1 MSNFFNPLNLTKELY
16 WFMLSVM
23 LISLA
28 YPSPPI
34 TSVAYI
40 SLVFFSL
47 VHGVLSGV
55 HNQLW
60 KDKMLFLVLLFIL
73 SVSITHVYMEGSF
86 YSNRLWKL
94 HSFGLVFLAIYLGP
108 KISIYTLARLKL
120 YFIVSLIACSFIG
133 LIKVAIMYQF
143 RLVNSVTYINYAV
156 QLGVLST
163 YFALLVCVGIIFLL
177 PSFFRPVSK
186 RETYLSTAA
195 FLYLL
200 VILSVLSVRISWL
213 ALLVSVG
220 WSIVYYRL
228 PFKKIALL
236 ALMLFLASGL
246 TYFTAKQNVLDRIS
260 KTTEIRGDVQLSDA
274 QNRLELWSCALHEFT
289 TKASFFWGIGIQQYQ
304 DYLNDC
310 YYKNRLYHA
319 HEQSYNT
326 HNQYLQTLLNTGF
339 LGLFVF
345 LAILFYAL
353 YVAIKE
359 KQLQFTLILLTFA
372 VFFITESFFEKT
384 LGILTYASFLGVYWN
399 LLRNDKHTT

>member
-1 MSNFFNPLNLTKELY
+1 MSNFFNLLNLTKELY
-16 WFMLSVM
+16 WFMLSVL
-23 LISLA
+23 LISFG
-28 YPSPPI
+28 YPSPPV
-34 TSVAYI
+34 TSAAYI
-40 SLVFFSL
+40 AVIFFSL
-47 VHGVLSGV
+47 VYCFQKGIKKEGIST
-55 HNQLW
+55 
-60 KDKMLFLVLLFIL
+60 KMVFIVLLFFL
-73 SVSITHVYMEGSF
+73 STTITHWFIEGVL
-86 YSNRLWKL
+86 YSSRLWKL
-94 HSFGLVFLAIYLGP
+94 HSFSFVFLAIYLGP
-108 KISIYTLARLKL
+108 KISTYSLERLKL
-120 YFIVSLIACSFIG
+120 YFILSLIACSFIG

-143 RLVNSVTYINYAV
+143 RLVNSITYINYAK

-177 PSFFRPVSK
+177 PSFFRPVTK
-186 RETYLSTAA
+186 KETYLSAAA

-200 VILSVLSVRISWL
+200 VILSLLAVRISWF

-220 WSIVYYRL
+220 WSVVYYRL
-228 PFKKIALL
+228 PFKKMGLL
-236 ALMLFLASGL
+236 VLMLFLASGI

-289 TKASFFWGIGIQQYQ
+289 TKASFFWGVGIQQYQ

-372 VFFITESFFEKT
+372 LFFITESFFEKT
-384 LGILTYASFLGVYWN
+384 LGIVSYATFIGVYWN
-399 LLRNDKHTT
+399 LLKPNEQRN